1 MAKTPAMDK
10 IIIALD
16 VEDLNDALKLAG
28 LLKEHVGAFKIGKQL
43 FTRYGPEAV
52 RMIHEC
58 GGRVFLDLKFHDIPA
73 TVAKATREVTR
84 LEVFMFNIHSMG
96 GFDMMSQ
103 AVNAVRE
110 MALSLNCIRPK
121 ILAVTVLTS
130 LGTEDLQRFGISAD
144 VEELVIRLARLGKD
158 AGVDGVVA
166 SPREV
171 PAIKKECGSDFI
183 VVTPGIR
190 PGFSEEHDQKRTMT
204 PGEAICAGADY
215 IVVGRPVTQAPDP
228 LSVVK
233 NIIKE
238 LE

>member
-1 MAKTPAMDK
+1 MAKTAAMDK

-16 VEDLNDALKLAG
+16 VEKLDDALKLAG

-73 TVAKATREVTR
+73 TVAKASREVTR
-84 LEVFMFNIHSMG
+84 LEVFMFNIHAMG

-103 AVNAVRE
+103 AVNAVHE
-110 MALSLNCIRPK
+110 MALSLNCARPK

-130 LGTEDLQRFGISAD
+130 LGTEDLQSVGISAD
-144 VEELVIRLARLGKD
+144 VEELVIKFARLGKD

-166 SPREV
+166 SPREIR
-171 PAIKKECGSDFI
+171 AIKKEYGNDFL

-190 PGFSEEHDQKRTMT
+190 PKSSELQDQKRTMT
-204 PGEAICAGADY
+204 PGEAIRAGADY
-215 IVVGRPVTQAPDP
+215 IVVGRPVTQAHDP
-228 LSVVK
+228 LAVVK
-233 NIIKE
+233 NIVKE
-238 LE
+238 L